1 MKYINEFLRKKKPE
15 TFMDYAPGEVPKKTE
30 KTSVG
35 AIQESPAKTNTIK
48 TYNTYTT
55 SNRDL
60 QNIHRNRTNA
70 EQHTGRSLQDISNR
84 STSIVGDGI
93 LSSMTWFTD
102 CLRTWFTLFV
112 WDHCSKDKLCEKR

>member
-30 KTSVG
+30 TTVQKPLTLGEVAPKATERVTPRTTSN
-35 AIQESPAKTNTIK
+35 PAK

-70 EQHTGRSLQDISNR
+70 E
-84 STSIVGDGI
+84 
-93 LSSMTWFTD
+93 
-102 CLRTWFTLFV
+102 
-112 WDHCSKDKLCEKR
+112 